1 MTETYELTELELLEI
16 SRVGAG
22 DDPLAKVALLKNKE
36 ESDVTEENSE
46 ELEKG
51 VKIEIEVHTP
61 DEELALEQL
70 DMQQEA
76 QDGMTQKTRKSYK
89 AEAEALAE
97 ANEALME
104 ELDTFKAKVEV
115 LEKALQDKADV
126 EKAKPE
132 EMLEFDGEM
141 IAKSAIPAPI
151 LKKLEED
158 KAALEEIKKVREKEA
173 LEKRAEEILPNT
185 IGTVEKKAKML
196 KALEG
201 DEEML
206 EMLRAIDAAFASHF
220 EEVGKGKAVEF
231 ESPQDEL
238 DSMIKAY
245 MDEHNVEK
253 AKATVEVTKSGAGR
267 ELLLKTQKKETK

>member
-1 MTETYELTELELLEI
+1 MTELTELELLEV
-16 SRVGAG
+16 SLVDAG
-22 DDPLAKVALLKNKE
+22 DDPLAKVAIFKQKE
-36 ESDVTEENSE
+36 ENMTDEELDKQKQEENKRPAYKALYEETRKEVDALADANEALVAKNEVLEQKIE
-46 ELEKG
+46 ELEKAA
-51 VKIEIEVHTP
+51 K
-61 DEELALEQL
+61 ELE
-70 DMQQEA
+70 
-76 QDGMTQKTRKSYK
+76 GI
-89 AEAEALAE
+89 
-97 ANEALME
+97 
-104 ELDTFKAKVEV
+104 
-115 LEKALQDKADV
+115 V
-126 EKAKPE
+126 EKHKPAE
-132 EMLEFDGEM
+132 EMIEFDGEQ

-158 KAALEEIKKVREKEA
+158 RVKLEELNKAREKEA
-173 LEKRAEEILPNT
+173 LEKRTQDILPNT
-185 IGTVEKKAKML
+185 VGTLEKKAKL
-196 KALEG
+196 VKAFG
-201 DEEML
+201 DDEEML